1 MTITEAHY
9 QFKLNMDRIDSL
21 STEDFNLAEIDWL
34 LNEAALVFLKRR
46 TSVSNKKQKGFE
58 ADQKRIDDLS
68 TLVIKYPLQ
77 PGIIPTLVSGVYEM
91 KLADLSFKYFQLV
104 AISADVTV
112 SANCIKKLQL
122 KFIQHDDYIQALK
135 DPFNSPS
142 QEFLPYN
149 FGRSSDGVSTSVYIY
164 PGQLSVN
171 TVYPEYIKYPQKVSF
186 GNYTYIDGVI
196 YPPTTFDFPE
206 HTHNEIIDI
215 ACEIAAMNIE
225 SPEYIQLK
233 TQKVFSHE

>member
-21 STEDFNLAEIDWL
+21 STEDFNRVEIDWL

-46 TSVSNKKQKGFE
+46 TSTSNKKLKGFE

-68 TLVIKYPLQ
+68 SLVIKYPLQ
-77 PGIIPTLVSGVYEM
+77 PGIIPTLNNGVYE
-91 KLADLSFKYFQLV
+91 LNLSDLTYSYFQLI
-104 AISADVTV
+104 ALSADVLISPGCT
-112 SANCIKKLQL
+112 KKLQL
-122 KFIQHDDYIQALK
+122 KLIQHDDYIQALK

-142 QEFLPYN
+142 QEFIPYN
-149 FGRSSDGVSTSVYIY
+149 FGRSSNGISSSLYIY
-164 PGQLSVN
+164 PGVYSIN
-171 TVYPEYIKYPQKVSF
+171 IIYPEYIKLPRKVSF
-186 GNYTYIDGVI
+186 GNYVYIDGNT

-225 SPEYIQLK
+225 NPEYIQLK